1 MLHGE
6 SLPRCLL
13 RQSDNFQGTQ
23 RIGATQSDDGVLGL
37 RIVYRRHGE
46 LRDVLEG
53 HPADPVFSGAVHLG
67 LAVSHIEPERGTEP
81 HLDEKR
87 GLEDRVGHS
96 TTPQALFYGP
106 LRGLQ
111 RELEVDRRKG
121 YEDEV
126 PDLGG
131 AAGPMGGGGPCRS
144 TVSIESPSCRETVDD
159 AVEITAL
166 APRHAA
172 VSDSLSFRSPRT
184 SSAPR
189 LFRRVA
195 VSGLAVARTSAL
207 TGLRR
212 SPSRRQIS
220 PPSMPVAPT
229 TRFILPSLTCSF

>member
-53 HPADPVFSGAVHLG
+53 HPADPVFSVAAP
-67 LAVSHIEPERGTEP
+67 LALALPPSDRARGTEP

-96 TTPQALFYGP
+96 TTAQALFYGP

-111 RELEVDRRKG
+111 RELEVDRPKG

-131 AAGPMGGGGPCRS
+131 RGGLDEG
-144 TVSIESPSCRETVDD
+144 E
-159 AVEITAL
+159 L
-166 APRHAA
+166 
-172 VSDSLSFRSPRT
+172 SLSVD
-184 SSAPR
+184 R
-189 LFRRVA
+189 LD
-195 VSGLAVARTSAL
+195 
-207 TGLRR
+207 
-212 SPSRRQIS
+212 
-220 PPSMPVAPT
+220 
-229 TRFILPSLTCSF
+229 